1 LISGGMIVALIIVG
15 VTILSILEIQNE
27 HKRKMAKINAKRD
40 PLENA
45 EVLRLTILVEELQQK
60 LNEQTILIDDL
71 RGFSRVD
78 SGMDNLTR
86 WQDASATENVVQNP

>member
-1 LISGGMIVALIIVG
+1 MISGGMIVALIIVG
-15 VTILSILEIQNE
+15 VTILGILEIQNE

-40 PLENA
+40 PLEKA

-60 LNEQTILIDDL
+60 LNEQAILIDDL

-78 SGMDNLTR
+78 SRMESLNR
-86 WQDASATENVVQNP
+86 HQDDSVVENVIQ

>member
-1 LISGGMIVALIIVG
+1 MTSFGIIVVLIIAG
-15 VTILSILEIQNE
+15 MAFLQIQNE

-45 EVLRLTILVEELQQK
+45 EVLRLMVLVEELQQK
-60 LNEQTILIDDL
+60 LNEQAILIDDL

-78 SGMDNLTR
+78 SRMESLNR
-86 WQDASATENVVQNP
+86 HQDEPVVENVIQ

>member
-1 LISGGMIVALIIVG
+1 MISGGMIVALIIVG

-40 PLENA
+40 PLEKA

-60 LNEQTILIDDL
+60 LNEQAILIDDL

-78 SGMDNLTR
+78 SRMESMNR
-86 WQDASATENVVQNP
+86 HQDDSVVENVIQ

>member
-1 LISGGMIVALIIVG
+1 MTSFGIIVVLIIVG
-15 VTILSILEIQNE
+15 VTFVSILQIQNE

-45 EVLRLTILVEELQQK
+45 EVLRLMVLVEELQQK
-60 LNEQTILIDDL
+60 LNEQAILIDDL

-78 SGMDNLTR
+78 SGMENLTR
-86 WQDASATENVVQNP
+86 WQDASATENVVQ

>member
-1 LISGGMIVALIIVG
+1 MIVALIIVG

-27 HKRKMAKINAKRD
+27 HKRKMAKINSKRD

-45 EVLRLTILVEELQQK
+45 EVLRLMVLVEELQQK
-60 LNEQTILIDDL
+60 LNEQAILIDDL

-78 SGMDNLTR
+78 SRMENLNR
-86 WQDASATENVVQNP
+86 HQDDSVVENVIQ

>member
-1 LISGGMIVALIIVG
+1 MISGGMIVALIIVG

-78 SGMDNLTR
+78 SRMENLTR
-86 WQDASATENVVQNP
+86 WQDASATENVVQNS